1 MNDELKQTVPQD
13 TVVREKI
20 RLAAAAYVR
29 DAGLNPPLSLHLLAR
44 HAERLTA
51 SLELV
56 GCGFDH
62 YVMIE
67 LNNALWNPYFPHIAR
82 KHRLLLLPFCLR
94 KQPGC
99 PAEHDDLGLIC
110 RGCGQCGIP
119 RLSDEADALDMP
131 VLVAES
137 SSAVA
142 EWVEQGEIQA
152 VVGVSC
158 LDSLEKSF
166 PSMLRSAVPGIAVP
180 LLRDGCR
187 DTTFDPDDL
196 RRAMSV
202 RQDAE
207 VHAFPYNLIRETTD
221 RLFTPEGISPY
232 IPDNMLRDEA
242 LRALCAHGKHY
253 RPKITAGCWAAL
265 NPSRTDL
272 PDYLKPISLAVECFH
287 KASLIHD
294 DIEDGDAERYGEPTC
309 HVRLGL
315 PAALNLGD
323 YLIGIGYRLFCH
335 GSIPRKMHAA
345 LTAEAASAHCELALG
360 QAREFEALQK
370 NELKPEDCLEIHR
383 LKTAPAFRVALFA
396 GAIAAGRF
404 EDLRSL
410 FHAFSDRL
418 GAVYQ
423 LHDDLEDTADNPAS
437 AVDVLMRANRWDRE
451 TARAETVRLYQAQRD
466 GIYEMLEVVGD
477 VPLKIFLYRLAG
489 KVLKDV

>member
-1 MNDELKQTVPQD
+1 MNETRQTVPQD
-13 TVVREKI
+13 AALRERF
-20 RLAAAAYVR
+20 RLAAADHVTA
-29 DAGLNPPLSLHLLAR
+29 AGLNPPLSLHLLAR
-44 HAERLTA
+44 HAERLVTE
-51 SLELV
+51 LELT

-62 YVMIE
+62 YAMIE
-67 LNNALWNPYFPHIAR
+67 LNNALWRPYFPHIAR
-82 KHRLLLLPFCLR
+82 KQRLLLLPFCLR

-99 PAEHDDLGLIC
+99 PAGHDDLGLIC

-119 RLSDEADALDMP
+119 SLSAEADALDMP

-142 EWVEQGEIQA
+142 DWVEQGEIQA

-166 PSMLRSAVPGIAVP
+166 PAMLRSAVPGIAVP
-180 LLRDGCR
+180 LLRDGCK
-187 DTTFDPDDL
+187 DTVFDPDNL
-196 RRAMSV
+196 KRALAV
-202 RQDAE
+202 PQGTE
-207 VHAFPYNLIRETTD
+207 LHAFSYHEVRERID
-221 RLFTPEGISPY
+221 ALFTPDGMAAY
-232 IPDNMLRDEA
+232 IPDNMLRGETV
-242 LRALCAHGKHY
+242 RALSAHGKHY

-265 NPSRTDL
+265 AASAPDL
-272 PDYLKPISLAVECFH
+272 PDYLEPIALAVECFH

-294 DIEDGDAERYGEPTC
+294 DIEDGDAERYGEPAC

-335 GSIPRKMHAA
+335 ESVPPAMRAA
-345 LTAEAASAHCELALG
+345 LIAEAASAHCELALG

-370 NELKPEDCLEIHR
+370 HDLKPEGCLEIHR

-396 GAIAAGRF
+396 AAIAAGRF
-404 EDLRSL
+404 DELRAI
-410 FHAFSDRL
+410 FHAFSDKL
-418 GAVYQ
+418 GEAYQ
-423 LHDDLEDTADNPAS
+423 LYDDLEDEGENPAS
-437 AVDVLMRANRWDRE
+437 AVDVLMRSNGHDRE
-451 TARAETVRLYQAQRD
+451 KARAETARMYQAKRED
-466 GIYEMLEVVGD
+466 IYELLEQVGD